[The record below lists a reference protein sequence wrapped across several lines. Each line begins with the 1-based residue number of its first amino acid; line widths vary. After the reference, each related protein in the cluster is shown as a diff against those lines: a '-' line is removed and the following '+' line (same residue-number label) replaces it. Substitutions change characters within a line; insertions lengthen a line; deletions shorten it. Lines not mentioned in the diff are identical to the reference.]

1 MSNRAF
7 IPGLLVGTAL
17 GIVGTGAVWYLSP
30 KPIENARLAE
40 RCTVAY
46 VQSHDG
52 MLPKGTLVQGKGK
65 EVIVV
70 GYDAAAK

>member
-1 MSNRAF
+1 MNNRAF
-7 IPGLLVGTAL
+7 IPGLLVGAAL
-17 GIVGTGAVWYLSP
+17 GIVGTGALWYFGP
-30 KPIENARLAE
+30 KPIENARLVE

-46 VQSHDG
+46 VQSHGG
-52 MLPKGTLVQGKGK
+52 MLPKGTLVQGEGR